1 MNGKHGNSRTKS
13 DKQHLY
19 NNFHNA
25 ALGII
30 FKNSSLG
37 SLLCPTTEIPV
48 FPEMSLIHVTTI
60 LQR

>member
-19 NNFHNA
+19 NDFHNA

-30 FKNSSLG
+30 L
-37 SLLCPTTEIPV
+37 
-48 FPEMSLIHVTTI
+48 
-60 LQR
+60 